1 MLICPHSGI
10 GNQIGNYVFAQ
21 YLIFLGKDIKFLF
34 SKDESIDRAFV
45 LDKFNTELIEAA
57 KEDIETFLRAK
68 VPVSLYGTLFCNIAF
83 RKRTYF
89 NSFYK
94 VLTRIRTKYGI
105 YPVKTP
111 ALMAKTVSYKDVLKN
126 VSQGK
131 TLPENIAVCD
141 CYAPLPEFLDP
152 KFKEKMKKHFV
163 LKEEFQGENAAI
175 LEKIKACE
183 NSVGIHIRRGDY
195 IGLKIPVVKKEFI
208 ISKMN
213 ILCEKL
219 KGVKFF
225 IFSDSIDWAKE
236 NLSDKG
242 FSGLE
247 FVDINDEAHGYLDF
261 ALLNN
266 CYHRIYSASS
276 FSLWLKYL
284 NPYNDSIQFYP
295 EEKDL
300 VVE

>member
-1 MLICPHSGI
+1 MLICLNGGL

-21 YLIFLGKDIKFLF
+21 FLKEFEEYGADVKIVWSNNVNETRDI
-34 SKDESIDRAFV
+34 V
-45 LDKFNTELIEAA
+45 LDKFNTHLDVAT
-57 KEDIETFLRAK
+57 KEDVEKFLSAKTHPGLVFDLLFKNIFDKIWVNNLWNFLR
-68 VPVSLYGTLFCNIAF
+68 
-83 RKRTYF
+83 
-89 NSFYK
+89 
-94 VLTRIRTKYGI
+94 RIRKEYNI
-105 YPVKTP
+105 YPKKSLNLLSKIVT
-111 ALMAKTVSYKDVLKN
+111 YKGAMKHKYTHL
-126 VSQGK
+126 
-131 TLPENIAVCD
+131 AVCD
-141 CYAPLPEFLDP
+141 CYAPAVKGFYDP
-152 KFKEKMKKHFV
+152 AFREKMRQHFT
-163 LKEEFQGENAAI
+163 LKEELDPENAAI
-175 LEKIKACE
+175 MEKIKACK
-183 NSVGIHIRRGDY
+183 NSVGVHIRRGDY
-195 IGLKIPVVKKEFI
+195 IDYKFPVVKKEFI